1 MSTRFILDPHTHWK
15 LNAKIEIEQR
25 DELNQAVE
33 EESPNERNGQLQCN
47 IAVRILYV
55 RHVQE

>member
-1 MSTRFILDPHTHWK
+1 MQGKI
-15 LNAKIEIEQR
+15 NVKIEIKQR

-33 EESPNERNGQLQCN
+33 EGSPNEWNGQLQCN